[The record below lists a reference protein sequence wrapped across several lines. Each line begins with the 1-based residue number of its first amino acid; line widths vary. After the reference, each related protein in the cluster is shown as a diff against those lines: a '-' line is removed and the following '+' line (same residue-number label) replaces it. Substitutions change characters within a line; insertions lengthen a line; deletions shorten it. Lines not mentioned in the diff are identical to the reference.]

1 MRCASGFV
9 NQSGAI
15 GTLSV
20 IDQTDIDPTLN
31 ALTERAAR
39 RTTWGIAT
47 AFFLAV
53 TAASCARWANFE
65 YRTFDLAFY
74 VQGIWQ
80 FLHGRFDV
88 SLLQVPLLGNHVEPI
103 VFLLAPALWITRHPL
118 VFVVVQNAGLALMAP
133 IAFRIARKLGL
144 EPFAALAAA
153 ASILVAPA
161 ACYVALHEF
170 HPEAFS
176 APLLLL
182 LFEARLD
189 KALGRYWI
197 CFLGVLACKENMA
210 LLLGAYC
217 VVSLFVSRPRG
228 WTELKRWSV
237 WPFVVALAW
246 LLVCAGWIT
255 PALNHGNVDYGVL
268 YGRLGDSTG
277 EILRNLVVRPQ
288 LAAAALPQSL
298 LHGNLVWAL
307 LLPFA
312 GLPLLRP
319 RWLLIAC
326 PILLQHLL
334 SWRQSEWTIY
344 FHYAAPLLPLF
355 WMAAVEALA
364 GQRSLLPS
372 PLRHWG
378 SVGMLA
384 GCVIAQALLGPAA
397 AISGELASYPA
408 KRAERDHKNSVIAQI
423 PADAS
428 IVAPLSYLSH
438 LAMRERL
445 YSLHFILKGLRTL
458 SHAPYEPPAPTDFVL
473 IDRTD
478 SATYDAAAGF
488 YHPVMKTNDGR
499 VIPSSD
505 ELLEQFIGQ
514 ADWDERSVA
523 GIILLRNRSPRSPA
537 SH

>member
-1 MRCASGFV
+1 LKALSDRTGLRLSIVA
-9 NQSGAI
+9 GA
-15 GTLSV
+15 L
-20 IDQTDIDPTLN
+20 
-31 ALTERAAR
+31 
-39 RTTWGIAT
+39 
-47 AFFLAV
+47 FFLAV
-53 TAASCARWANFE
+53 TATSCARWANFE

-88 SLLQVPLLGNHVEPI
+88 SLLKVPLLGNHVEPI
-103 VFLLAPALWITRHPL
+103 VFLLAPALWLTRHPL
-118 VFVVVQNAGLALMAP
+118 ILVVFQNAGLALMAP
-133 IAFRIARKLGL
+133 VAFRIARRLGL
-144 EPFAALAAA
+144 EPLAALAAA

-182 LFEARLD
+182 MFEARLA
-189 KALGRYWI
+189 KALRRYWI
-197 CFLGVLACKENMA
+197 CFLAVLACKENMA
-210 LLLGAYC
+210 LVLIAYC
-217 VVSLFVSRPRG
+217 VVGLFVSRPRD
-228 WTELKRWSV
+228 WTELRRWYI
-237 WPFVVALAW
+237 WPLAVALTW
-246 LLVCAGWIT
+246 LLVCVRVIT

-268 YGRLGDSTG
+268 YGRLGESTG

-288 LAAAALPQSL
+288 LAAAALGKSL

-307 LLPFA
+307 LLPFV

-355 WMAAVEALA
+355 WMAAVEAV
-364 GQRSLLPS
+364 GEQNSPLPS
-372 PLRHWG
+372 SVKRWG
-378 SVGMLA
+378 AVGMLA
-384 GCVIAQALLGPAA
+384 GCVIAQALLGPLPEM
-397 AISGELASYPA
+397 SGELASYPA
-408 KRAERDHKNSVIAQI
+408 KRAQRDRKNSVIAQI
-423 PADAS
+423 PAEAS
-428 IVAPLSYLSH
+428 VVAPLSYLSH

-458 SHAPYEPPAPTDFVL
+458 SHAPYEPPPPTDFVL

-478 SATYDAAAGF
+478 SATYDVAAGF
-488 YHPVMKTNDGR
+488 YHPAMKTRDGE

-505 ELLEQFIGQ
+505 ELLDQFLSK
-514 ADWDERSVA
+514 ADWDERATS
-523 GIILLRNRSPRSPA
+523 GIILLRNKSGNTPNSR
-537 SH
+537 

>member
-1 MRCASGFV
+1 L
-9 NQSGAI
+9 N
-15 GTLSV
+15 TLSDRSGLRLSIV
-20 IDQTDIDPTLN
+20 AG
-31 ALTERAAR
+31 AL
-39 RTTWGIAT
+39 
-47 AFFLAV
+47 FFVLV
-53 TAASCARWANFE
+53 TATSCARWANFE

-88 SLLQVPLLGNHVEPI
+88 SLLQVPVLGNHVEPI
-103 VFLLAPALWITRHPL
+103 VFLLAPALWLTRHPL
-118 VFVVVQNAGLALMAP
+118 ILVVVQNAGLALMAS
-133 IAFRIARKLGL
+133 IGFRIARRLGL

-153 ASILVAPA
+153 TSLLAAPA

-182 LFEARLD
+182 MFEARLA
-189 KALGRYWI
+189 KALRRYWI
-197 CFLGVLACKENMA
+197 CFLAILACKENMA
-210 LLLGAYC
+210 LLLIAYC
-217 VVSLFVSRPRG
+217 VVSLFVSRPRD
-228 WTELKRWSV
+228 WTELKRWYV
-237 WPFVVALAW
+237 WPFAVAFAW
-246 LLVCAGWIT
+246 LLLCVCWIT
-255 PALNHGNVDYGVL
+255 PALNHETVDYGML

-288 LAAAALPQSL
+288 LAAGALRQSL

-307 LLPFA
+307 LLPFV

-319 RWLLIAC
+319 RWLLVAC

-364 GQRSLLPS
+364 GQTS
-372 PLRHWG
+372 PIPFSIKRWG
-378 SVGMLA
+378 TVGMLA
-384 GCVIAQALLGPAA
+384 GCVVAQAFLGPLPDM
-397 AISGELASYPA
+397 SGELASYPA
-408 KRAERDHKNSVIAQI
+408 KRAERDQKNSFIAQI
-423 PADAS
+423 PAEAS
-428 IVAPLSYLSH
+428 VVAPLSYLSH

-458 SHAPYEPPAPTDFVL
+458 SREPYEPPAPTDFVL
-473 IDRTD
+473 IDRKD

-488 YHPVMKTNDGR
+488 YHPAVQTRDGR

-505 ELLEQFIGQ
+505 ELLEQFLSK
-514 ADWDERSVA
+514 ADWQVKSTD
-523 GIILLRNRSPRSPA
+523 GITLLRNKSRNNPD

>member
-1 MRCASGFV
+1 MHLKAF
-9 NQSGAI
+9 
-15 GTLSV
+15 
-20 IDQTDIDPTLN
+20 
-31 ALTERAAR
+31 AAE
-39 RTTWGIAT
+39 TGHKIVVGLAA
-47 AFFLAV
+47 AFF
-53 TAASCARWANFE
+53 TAITWTSYARWANFE

-88 SLLQVPLLGNHVEPI
+88 SVLDVPLLGNHVEPI
-103 VFLLAPALWITRHPL
+103 VVLFVPIFFVVRHPL
-118 VFVVVQNAGLALMAP
+118 VFVVVQNAGLACMAP
-133 IAFRIARKLGL
+133 IAFRIARRLGL

-153 ASILVAPA
+153 ASILIAPA
-161 ACYVALHEF
+161 AGYVALHEF

-182 LFEARLD
+182 MFEARLA
-189 KALGRYWI
+189 KALRRYWI
-197 CFLGVLACKENMA
+197 WFLAVLACKENMA
-210 LLLGAYC
+210 LLLIAYC
-217 VVSLFVSRPRG
+217 VVSLFVSRPRD
-228 WTELKRWSV
+228 WTELKRWCV
-237 WPFVVALAW
+237 WPLVVAIAW
-246 LLVCAGWIT
+246 LLVCVCLIT

-277 EILRNLVVRPQ
+277 DIPRNFVIHPQ
-288 LAAAALPQSL
+288 LAAAAVQQSL

-307 LLPFA
+307 LLPFV

-319 RWLLIAC
+319 RWLLVAC

-355 WMAAVEALA
+355 WMAAVEAI
-364 GQRSLLPS
+364 GDQTSLLPAAVT
-372 PLRHWG
+372 RWG
-378 SVGMLA
+378 AVGMLA
-384 GCVIAQALLGPAA
+384 GCVIAQALVGPLPQMSA
-397 AISGELASYPA
+397 ELASYPA
-408 KRAERDHKNSVIAQI
+408 KRAQRDQKNSVIAQI

-428 IVAPLSYLSH
+428 VVAPLSYLSH

-458 SHAPYEPPAPTDFVL
+458 SHAPYEPPAPTAFVL
-473 IDRTD
+473 IDRAD

-488 YHPVMKTNDGR
+488 YHPAMKTKDGR

-505 ELLEQFIGQ
+505 ELLEQFLSK
-514 ADWDERSVA
+514 ADWESKSADGVT
-523 GIILLRNRSPRSPA
+523 LLRNKSRNNPD

>member
-1 MRCASGFV
+1 LNTLPDRNGLRFSIVA
-9 NQSGAI
+9 GA
-15 GTLSV
+15 V
-20 IDQTDIDPTLN
+20 
-31 ALTERAAR
+31 
-39 RTTWGIAT
+39 
-47 AFFLAV
+47 FFLAV
-53 TAASCARWANFE
+53 TATSCARWANFE

-118 VFVVVQNAGLALMAP
+118 VFVAVQNATLALMAP
-133 IAFRIARKLGL
+133 IAFRIARRLGL

-153 ASILVAPA
+153 TSLLVAPA

-182 LFEARLD
+182 MFEARLA
-189 KALGRYWI
+189 KAVRRYWI
-197 CFLGVLACKENMA
+197 CFLAILACKENMA
-210 LLLGAYC
+210 LLLIAYC
-217 VVSLFVSRPRG
+217 VVSLFVSRPRD
-228 WTELKRWSV
+228 WTELKRWCL
-237 WPFVVALAW
+237 WPLVATLVW
-246 LLVCAGWIT
+246 LLLCVCWIT

-288 LAAAALPQSL
+288 LAAGALLRSL

-307 LLPFA
+307 LVPFV

-319 RWLLIAC
+319 RWLLVAC

-364 GQRSLLPS
+364 AQASPIPS
-372 PLRHWG
+372 SIKRWG
-378 SVGMLA
+378 AVGMLA
-384 GCVIAQALLGPAA
+384 GCVAAQAFLGPLPEM
-397 AISGELASYPA
+397 SDELASYPA
-408 KRAERDHKNSVIAQI
+408 KRVERDRKNSFIAQI
-423 PADAS
+423 PAGAS
-428 IVAPLSYLSH
+428 VVAPISYLSH
-438 LAMRERL
+438 LATREHL

-458 SHAPYEPPAPTDFVL
+458 SHAPYEPPPPTDFVL
-473 IDRTD
+473 VDRND

-488 YHPVMKTNDGR
+488 YHPAMKTRGGR

-505 ELLEQFIGQ
+505 ELLEQFLSK
-514 ADWDERSVA
+514 ADWQMKSTD
-523 GIILLRNRSPRSPA
+523 GISLLRNKSPGNGDSP
-537 SH
+537 

>member
-1 MRCASGFV
+1 LKALSDRNGLKLSI
-9 NQSGAI
+9 GA
-15 GTLSV
+15 G
-20 IDQTDIDPTLN
+20 
-31 ALTERAAR
+31 AL
-39 RTTWGIAT
+39 
-47 AFFLAV
+47 FFLAV
-53 TAASCARWANFE
+53 TATSAARWANFE

-103 VFLLAPALWITRHPL
+103 VFLLAPALWLTRHPL
-118 VFVVVQNAGLALMAP
+118 ILVVVQNTGLALMAP
-133 IAFRIARKLGL
+133 TAFRIARRLGL
-144 EPFAALAAA
+144 APSTALAAA
-153 ASILVAPA
+153 ASILAAPA

-182 LFEARLD
+182 MFEARLA
-189 KALGRYWI
+189 KALRRYWI
-197 CFLGVLACKENMA
+197 CFLAALACKENMA

-217 VVSLFVSRPRG
+217 VVSLFVSRPRD
-228 WTELKRWSV
+228 WTELRRWFV
-237 WPFVVALAW
+237 WPLVVALAW
-246 LLVCAGWIT
+246 LLVCAGVIT

-268 YGRLGDSTG
+268 YGRLGDSTR
-277 EILRNLVVRPQ
+277 EILWNLVVRPQ
-288 LAAAALPQSL
+288 LAASALQQSI
-298 LHGNLVWAL
+298 LHGNLIWAL
-307 LLPFA
+307 LLPFV

-355 WMAAVEALA
+355 WMAAVEAVGEQTSVLPPLV
-364 GQRSLLPS
+364 QR
-372 PLRHWG
+372 WG
-378 SVGMLA
+378 TVGMLA
-384 GCVIAQALLGPAA
+384 GCVIAQAFLGPLPEMA
-397 AISGELASYPA
+397 GELAGYPA
-408 KRAERDHKNSVIAQI
+408 KRAERDQKNSVIAQI

-428 IVAPLSYLSH
+428 VVAPLSYLSH
-438 LAMRERL
+438 LAMREHI

-458 SHAPYEPPAPTDFVL
+458 SHASFEPPPPTDFVL
-473 IDRTD
+473 IDRAD

-488 YHPVMKTNDGR
+488 YHPAMKTQDGR
-499 VIPSSD
+499 VILSSD
-505 ELLEQFIGQ
+505 ELLEQFLGK
-514 ADWDERSVA
+514 ADWDERSTA
-523 GIILLRNRSPRSPA
+523 GIILLRNKSSNNPD

>member
-1 MRCASGFV
+1 MKALSDRTGLRLSIVA
-9 NQSGAI
+9 GA
-15 GTLSV
+15 L
-20 IDQTDIDPTLN
+20 
-31 ALTERAAR
+31 
-39 RTTWGIAT
+39 
-47 AFFLAV
+47 FFFAV
-53 TAASCARWANFE
+53 TATSWARWANFE

-118 VFVVVQNAGLALMAP
+118 IFVVVQNAGLALMAP
-133 IAFRIARKLGL
+133 IAFRIARRLGL
-144 EPFAALAAA
+144 EPVAALAAA

-182 LFEARLD
+182 IFEARLAQ
-189 KALGRYWI
+189 ALRRYWI
-197 CFLGVLACKENMA
+197 CFIAVLACKENMA
-210 LLLGAYC
+210 LLLVAYC
-217 VVSLFVSRPRG
+217 VVSLFVSRSRD
-228 WTELKRWSV
+228 WAELKRWYL
-237 WPFVVALAW
+237 WPMVAAFVW
-246 LLVCAGWIT
+246 LLVCVCVIT

-268 YGRLGDSTG
+268 YGRLGGSIG

-288 LAAAALPQSL
+288 LAAGALRQSL
-298 LHGNLVWAL
+298 LHGNLLWAL
-307 LLPFA
+307 LLPFV

-344 FHYAAPLLPLF
+344 FHYAAPLLPLV
-355 WMAAVEALA
+355 WMAAIEAL
-364 GQRSLLPS
+364 GERSSLLPS
-372 PLRHWG
+372 SVKRWG
-378 SVGMLA
+378 AVGMLA
-384 GCVIAQALLGPAA
+384 GCVIAQALIGPLPEM
-397 AISGELASYPA
+397 SGEIASYPA
-408 KRAERDHKNSVIAQI
+408 KRAGRDQKNSVIAQI
-423 PADAS
+423 PTDAS
-428 IVAPLSYLSH
+428 VVAPLSYLSH
-438 LAMRERL
+438 LAMREHL

-458 SHAPYEPPAPTDFVL
+458 SHAPYEPPPPTDFVL

-478 SATYDAAAGF
+478 SATYDTAAGF

-499 VIPSSD
+499 VIPSSE
-505 ELLEQFIGQ
+505 ELLQQFLGK
-514 ADWDERSVA
+514 ADWDERSTA
-523 GIILLRNRSPRSPA
+523 GIILLRNRSPHDA
-537 SH
+537 SSH